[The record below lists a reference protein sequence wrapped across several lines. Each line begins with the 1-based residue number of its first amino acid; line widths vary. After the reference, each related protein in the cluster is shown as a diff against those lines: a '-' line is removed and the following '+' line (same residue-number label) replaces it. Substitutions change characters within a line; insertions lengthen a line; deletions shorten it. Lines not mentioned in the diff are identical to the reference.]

1 MRNALERALASGLAI
16 AFWLALGAV
25 AAFGWYATARG
36 LALSWGLSDAA
47 TGLGLLAAAAVVM
60 TMWRW
65 ARSEHDTN
73 ALANGACPRCSARVS
88 PVHEHSRPGSQA
100 PGITSWTCE
109 ACGYERTRQ
118 LTCAS
123 CAA

>member
-1 MRNALERALASGLAI
+1 MRNALTRTFANGFAI
-16 AFWLALGAV
+16 AFWVSFGAV

-36 LALSWGLSDAA
+36 LALSWGLRDAA
-47 TGLGLLAAAAVVM
+47 TGLGLLAATAVTI

-73 ALANGACPRCSARVS
+73 ALEDGVCPRCAASLS
-88 PVHEHSRPGSQA
+88 PVHEHARPGA
-100 PGITSWTCE
+100 GARGLTSWSCE
-109 ACGYERTRQ
+109 RCGYERAQQ
-118 LTCAS
+118 LTCPA